1 MLAFSPD
8 TLSHGSNI
16 AVDKGSGGHH
26 GEHLTP
32 AISRASII
40 FMQGKFRNYFVHT
53 YINDYSY
60 KAKVE
65 VGTPHYILKLFFS

>member
-1 MLAFSPD
+1 MLMLAFSPD

-32 AISRASII
+32 AISWASA
-40 FMQGKFRNYFVHT
+40 MSAMY
-53 YINDYSY
+53 YIH
-60 KAKVE
+60 AE
-65 VGTPHYILKLFFS
+65 QI